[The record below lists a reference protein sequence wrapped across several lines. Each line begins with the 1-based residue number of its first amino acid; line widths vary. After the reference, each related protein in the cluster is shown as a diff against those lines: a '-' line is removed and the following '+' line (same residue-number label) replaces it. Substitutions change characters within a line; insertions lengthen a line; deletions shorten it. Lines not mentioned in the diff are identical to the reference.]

1 MINMSVEQAYI
12 NGFVKRA
19 AEYGY
24 SEEEAAALYKE
35 ALLLNYFLPADKEKK
50 LSVDKTKFNPKTL
63 PNSKTDL
70 HMGWEALTSGKG
82 VKKEYLLDKHHVF
95 GARYEDLVKAT
106 SGHSLYGTK
115 GKKTKDFMKDMH
127 PIPPITLKDIAEKLR
142 GATKEQIA
150 GNGGFHA
157 GVRDRFTNKKLNKK
171 EVNTFASLL
180 DNYADQGASMYP
192 LA

>member
-1 MINMSVEQAYI
+1 MDTQQQAYI
-12 NGFVKRA
+12 EGFVKRA
-19 AEYGY
+19 SEYGFN
-24 SEEEAAALYKE
+24 EDEATALYKK
-35 ALLLNYFLPADKEKK
+35 ALLLNYFLPADKDKK
-50 LSVDKTKFNPKTL
+50 LNIDKAKF
-63 PNSKTDL
+63 NSKTIPGKKTDFG
-70 HMGWEALTSGKG
+70 MDWEALTSKKP
-82 VKKEYLLDKHHVF
+82 VKKEYLLDNHEVF

-127 PIPPITLKDIAEKLR
+127 PIPPVTLKDIAEKLR

-150 GNGGFHA
+150 GKGGFHA
-157 GVRDRFTNKKLNKK
+157 GVRERFTNKKLNKK
-171 EVNTFASLL
+171 EVNTFANLL